1 MVRARCR
8 SEGSTA
14 VMVIWNGVGQLSRLA
29 RRQKPPGFEASST
42 CRRLTLLQKA
52 APCENG

>member
-8 SEGSTA
+8 LEGSTT